1 MKILSVENL
10 SRSFGGI
17 KANDDI
23 SFNVDQGS
31 ILGII
36 GPNGA
41 GKSTLFDLITG
52 YTKADTGKVEFFEK
66 NIFGLSP
73 DKISNLGVGRTF
85 QKLKPFADQTLLEN
99 VMIGSFVKEQN
110 IKKARDR
117 ALEIIDFVD
126 LIEKRHHFAKELST
140 GQRKRLEMAR
150 AMAIEPK
157 LLLMDEVTGGVDQ
170 KTIPGLVELIKKLKE
185 TGVTI
190 ITIEHNINIIMEIS
204 DNVLALDQGK
214 SIAFGTP
221 KEIQKNKEVISLNL
235 INRKIEK
242 EERQSWA
249 LGIENKRR
257 ASLNL
262 EIFSSYK
269 AMEDFN
275 DAKETQDDEKEFD
288 IDLDNDY
295 LLNEGTQILS
305 DYTIHNHNS
314 YLSKAA

>member
-10 SRSFGGI
+10 SKSFGGI
-17 KANDDI
+17 KANENI
-23 SFNVDQGS
+23 SFKVEEGS
-31 ILGII
+31 IIGII

-52 YTKADTGKVEFFEK
+52 YTKADNGKVEFFEK
-66 NIFGLSP
+66 NILGLSP

-99 VMIGSFVKEQN
+99 VMIGAFVKEKN
-110 IKKARDR
+110 IKNARDK

-170 KTIPGLVELIKKLKE
+170 KTIPGLVDLIKKLKK
-185 TGVTI
+185 TGITI

-214 SIAFGTP
+214 SISFGSP
-221 KEIQKNKEVISLNL
+221 KEIQKNKQVI
-235 INRKIEK
+235 
-242 EERQSWA
+242 
-249 LGIENKRR
+249 
-257 ASLNL
+257 
-262 EIFSSYK
+262 
-269 AMEDFN
+269 D
-275 DAKETQDDEKEFD
+275 
-288 IDLDNDY
+288 
-295 LLNEGTQILS
+295 
-305 DYTIHNHNS
+305 S
-314 YLSKAA
+314 YLGTFDAA

>member
-1 MKILSVENL
+1 MKILSVESL

-52 YTKADTGKVEFFEK
+52 YTKADTGKVKFFEK

-221 KEIQKNKEVISLNL
+221 KEIQKNKEVI
-235 INRKIEK
+235 
-242 EERQSWA
+242 
-249 LGIENKRR
+249 
-257 ASLNL
+257 
-262 EIFSSYK
+262 
-269 AMEDFN
+269 D
-275 DAKETQDDEKEFD
+275 
-288 IDLDNDY
+288 
-295 LLNEGTQILS
+295 
-305 DYTIHNHNS
+305 S
-314 YLSKAA
+314 YLGTFDAA

>member
-52 YTKADTGKVEFFEK
+52 YTKADIGKVKFFEK

-73 DKISNLGVGRTF
+73 DKISNFGVGRTF

-99 VMIGSFVKEQN
+99 VMIGAFVKEQN
-110 IKKARDR
+110 IKKARDK
-117 ALEIIDFVD
+117 ALEIINFVD

-170 KTIPGLVELIKKLKE
+170 KTIPGLVELIKKLKK

-214 SIAFGTP
+214 SIAFGPP
-221 KEIQKNKEVISLNL
+221 KEIQKNKEVI
-235 INRKIEK
+235 
-242 EERQSWA
+242 
-249 LGIENKRR
+249 
-257 ASLNL
+257 
-262 EIFSSYK
+262 
-269 AMEDFN
+269 D
-275 DAKETQDDEKEFD
+275 
-288 IDLDNDY
+288 
-295 LLNEGTQILS
+295 
-305 DYTIHNHNS
+305 S
-314 YLSKAA
+314 YLGTFDAA

>member
-17 KANDDI
+17 KANDNI
-23 SFNVDQGS
+23 SFEVEQGS

-52 YTKADTGKVEFFEK
+52 YTKADIGKVKFFEK

-99 VMIGSFVKEQN
+99 VMIGAFVKEQN
-110 IKKARDR
+110 IKKARDK

-170 KTIPGLVELIKKLKE
+170 KTIPGLVELIKKLKK

-214 SIAFGTP
+214 RIAFGPP
-221 KEIQKNKEVISLNL
+221 KEIQKNKQVID
-235 INRKIEK
+235 
-242 EERQSWA
+242 A
-249 LGIENKRR
+249 YLGT
-257 ASLNL
+257 
-262 EIFSSYK
+262 F
-269 AMEDFN
+269 
-275 DAKETQDDEKEFD
+275 DA
-288 IDLDNDY
+288 
-295 LLNEGTQILS
+295 
-305 DYTIHNHNS
+305 
-314 YLSKAA
+314 A

>member
-1 MKILSVENL
+1 MKILTVENL
-10 SRSFGGI
+10 SKSFGGI
-17 KANDDI
+17 HANRDI
-23 SFNVDQGS
+23 SFDVEEGS
-31 ILGII
+31 ILGVI

-52 YTKADTGKVEFFEK
+52 FTKPDTGKVKFFDK
-66 NIFGLSP
+66 NIFGISP

-99 VMIGSFVKEQN
+99 VMIGAFVKEKD
-110 IKKARDR
+110 IKRARDR

-150 AMAIEPK
+150 AMAIDPK

-170 KTIPGLVELIKKLKE
+170 KTIPGLVELVKKLKK

-214 SIAFGTP
+214 RIAFGEP
-221 KEIQKNKEVISLNL
+221 KEIQKNKQVID
-235 INRKIEK
+235 
-242 EERQSWA
+242 A
-249 LGIENKRR
+249 YLGT
-257 ASLNL
+257 
-262 EIFSSYK
+262 F
-269 AMEDFN
+269 
-275 DAKETQDDEKEFD
+275 DA
-288 IDLDNDY
+288 
-295 LLNEGTQILS
+295 
-305 DYTIHNHNS
+305 
-314 YLSKAA
+314 A

>member
-10 SRSFGGI
+10 SRAFGGI
-17 KANDDI
+17 KANNNI
-23 SFNVDQGS
+23 SFEVEEGS
-31 ILGII
+31 ILGVI

-52 YTKADTGKVEFFEK
+52 YTKADSGKVKFFEK

-73 DKISNLGVGRTF
+73 DKISNLGIGRTF

-99 VMIGSFVKEQN
+99 VMIGAFVKEQN
-110 IKKARDR
+110 IKKARDK

-170 KTIPGLVELIKKLKE
+170 KTIPGLVELIKKLKK

-214 SIAFGTP
+214 SIAFGPP
-221 KEIQKNKEVISLNL
+221 KEIQKNKEVI
-235 INRKIEK
+235 
-242 EERQSWA
+242 
-249 LGIENKRR
+249 
-257 ASLNL
+257 
-262 EIFSSYK
+262 
-269 AMEDFN
+269 D
-275 DAKETQDDEKEFD
+275 
-288 IDLDNDY
+288 
-295 LLNEGTQILS
+295 
-305 DYTIHNHNS
+305 S
-314 YLSKAA
+314 YLGTFDAA

>member
-52 YTKADTGKVEFFEK
+52 YTKADTGKVNFFEK

-99 VMIGSFVKEQN
+99 VMIGAFVKEQN

-170 KTIPGLVELIKKLKE
+170 KTIPGLVELIKKLKK

-214 SIAFGTP
+214 SIAFGPP
-221 KEIQKNKEVISLNL
+221 KEIQKNKEVI
-235 INRKIEK
+235 
-242 EERQSWA
+242 
-249 LGIENKRR
+249 
-257 ASLNL
+257 
-262 EIFSSYK
+262 
-269 AMEDFN
+269 D
-275 DAKETQDDEKEFD
+275 
-288 IDLDNDY
+288 
-295 LLNEGTQILS
+295 
-305 DYTIHNHNS
+305 S
-314 YLSKAA
+314 YLGTFDAA

>member
-17 KANDDI
+17 KANDNI
-23 SFNVDQGS
+23 SFEVEQGS

-52 YTKADTGKVEFFEK
+52 YTKADNGKVKFFEK

-99 VMIGSFVKEQN
+99 VMIGAFVKEQN
-110 IKKARDR
+110 IKKARDK

-170 KTIPGLVELIKKLKE
+170 KTIPGLVDLIKELKK

-214 SIAFGTP
+214 SIAFGP
-221 KEIQKNKEVISLNL
+221 PREIQKNKQVI
-235 INRKIEK
+235 
-242 EERQSWA
+242 
-249 LGIENKRR
+249 
-257 ASLNL
+257 
-262 EIFSSYK
+262 
-269 AMEDFN
+269 D
-275 DAKETQDDEKEFD
+275 
-288 IDLDNDY
+288 
-295 LLNEGTQILS
+295 
-305 DYTIHNHNS
+305 S
-314 YLSKAA
+314 YLGTFDAA

>member
-17 KANDDI
+17 KANENI
-23 SFNVDQGS
+23 SFEVEEGS

-52 YTKADTGKVEFFEK
+52 YTKADKGKVKFFEK

-99 VMIGSFVKEQN
+99 VMIGAFVKEQN
-110 IKKARDR
+110 IKKARDK

-170 KTIPGLVELIKKLKE
+170 KTIPGLVELIKKLKKTE
-185 TGVTI
+185 VTI

-214 SIAFGTP
+214 RIAFGSP
-221 KEIQKNKEVISLNL
+221 KEIQKNKQVID
-235 INRKIEK
+235 
-242 EERQSWA
+242 A
-249 LGIENKRR
+249 YLGT
-257 ASLNL
+257 
-262 EIFSSYK
+262 F
-269 AMEDFN
+269 
-275 DAKETQDDEKEFD
+275 DA
-288 IDLDNDY
+288 
-295 LLNEGTQILS
+295 
-305 DYTIHNHNS
+305 
-314 YLSKAA
+314 A

>member
-1 MKILSVENL
+1 MKILSVESL

-23 SFNVDQGS
+23 SFNLDQGS

-52 YTKADTGKVEFFEK
+52 YTKADSGKVKFFEK

-110 IKKARDR
+110 IKKARDK

-170 KTIPGLVELIKKLKE
+170 KTIPGLVKLIKKLKE

-204 DNVLALDQGK
+204 DKVLALDQGK
-214 SIAFGTP
+214 SIAFGSP
-221 KEIQKNKEVISLNL
+221 KNIQKNKVVI
-235 INRKIEK
+235 
-242 EERQSWA
+242 
-249 LGIENKRR
+249 
-257 ASLNL
+257 
-262 EIFSSYK
+262 
-269 AMEDFN
+269 D
-275 DAKETQDDEKEFD
+275 
-288 IDLDNDY
+288 
-295 LLNEGTQILS
+295 
-305 DYTIHNHNS
+305 S
-314 YLSKAA
+314 YLGTFDAA

>member
-1 MKILSVENL
+1 MKILTIENL
-10 SRSFGGI
+10 SKSFGGI
-17 KANDDI
+17 HANRDI
-23 SFNVDQGS
+23 SFDVEEGS
-31 ILGII
+31 ILGVI

-52 YTKADTGKVEFFEK
+52 FTKPDTGKVKFFDK
-66 NIFGLSP
+66 NIFGISP

-99 VMIGSFVKEQN
+99 VMIGAFVKEKD
-110 IKKARDR
+110 IKRARDR

-150 AMAIEPK
+150 AMAIGPK

-170 KTIPGLVELIKKLKE
+170 KTIPGLVELVKKLKK

-214 SIAFGTP
+214 RIAFGEP
-221 KEIQKNKEVISLNL
+221 KEIQNNKQVID
-235 INRKIEK
+235 
-242 EERQSWA
+242 A
-249 LGIENKRR
+249 YLGT
-257 ASLNL
+257 
-262 EIFSSYK
+262 F
-269 AMEDFN
+269 
-275 DAKETQDDEKEFD
+275 DA
-288 IDLDNDY
+288 
-295 LLNEGTQILS
+295 
-305 DYTIHNHNS
+305 
-314 YLSKAA
+314 A

>member
-17 KANDDI
+17 KANDNI
-23 SFNVDQGS
+23 SFSVEQGS

-52 YTKADTGKVEFFEK
+52 YTKADSGKVKFFEK

-99 VMIGSFVKEQN
+99 VMIGAFVKEKN
-110 IKKARDR
+110 IKKARDN

-170 KTIPGLVELIKKLKE
+170 KTIPGLVELIKKMKK

-214 SIAFGTP
+214 SIAFGP
-221 KEIQKNKEVISLNL
+221 PGDIQKNKQVI
-235 INRKIEK
+235 
-242 EERQSWA
+242 
-249 LGIENKRR
+249 
-257 ASLNL
+257 
-262 EIFSSYK
+262 
-269 AMEDFN
+269 D
-275 DAKETQDDEKEFD
+275 
-288 IDLDNDY
+288 
-295 LLNEGTQILS
+295 
-305 DYTIHNHNS
+305 S
-314 YLSKAA
+314 YLGTFDAA